1 MTTGPESTTDDL
13 VVTVH
18 DGVLR
23 LTMNRPASLN
33 AMTDAMSDALSAAL
47 EGAVARDDVRVVL
60 ITGTGRAFCS
70 GADIGGEE
78 AHEQLDHRALDRAN
92 RLVRAVVACD
102 KPVVAAVSGVAAGVG
117 CSLALACDLAV
128 AGESASFLLAFARI
142 GLMPDGGSSATV
154 AASIGRA
161 RAMRMALLAEP
172 LTGRE
177 AHGAGLV
184 SHCVADDDLAGAV
197 EGVVRR
203 LAGGPAPG
211 PGGHQ
216 ARRQRRDARPA
227 RPRPR
232 ARAHRTERPAAH
244 RRRCRGDAGVLPA
257 AAARLP
263 RRVAPA
269 PARPAGVP
277 PAVCWP
283 LAPCR

>member
-1 MTTGPESTTDDL
+1 MSTEPDSTTQDL

-33 AMTDAMSDALSAAL
+33 AMTDAMSDALSIAL

-60 ITGTGRAFCS
+60 ITGSGRAFCS
-70 GADIGGEE
+70 GADIGSED

-128 AGESASFLLAFARI
+128 AGESASFLLAFARV
-142 GLMPDGGSSATV
+142 GLMLDGGSSATV

-172 LTGRE
+172 LSGRE
-177 AHGAGLV
+177 ALESGLV
-184 SHCVADDDLAGAV
+184 SHCVADDDLAGTV

-203 LAGGPAPG
+203 LAAGPPLALTATKRAVNAATLDQLDPALERERTG
-211 PGGHQ
+211 QSVLLRTDDAAEGMRAFS
-216 ARRQRRDARPA
+216 ARRRP
-227 RPRPR
+227 
-232 ARAHRTERPAAH
+232 EF
-244 RRRCRGDAGVLPA
+244 RGA
-257 AAARLP
+257 
-263 RRVAPA
+263 
-269 PARPAGVP
+269 
-277 PAVCWP
+277 
-283 LAPCR
+283 